1 MPATFSIP
9 RPEEGEFLP
18 YYGKYIALV
27 EGDDALAAL
36 QRQIPDTLKLLSGLD
51 EKRALHRYAPG
62 KWSVKDVIVH
72 VTDAERVFAYRAMR
86 FAREDQTPLPG
97 FDEVPY
103 ASAAAADSVPLP
115 TVIEGLRAIRAAS
128 IALFSSLEVDA
139 LTRRGQAN
147 DSPVTVRALAWIMAG
162 HEKHHVTL
170 LRERY
175 GLGK

>member
-1 MPATFSIP
+1 MSGLSG
-9 RPEEGEFLP
+9 RPHESEHAP

-36 QRQIPDTLKLLSGLD
+36 ERQIRDTLHLVSGLD
-51 EKRALHRYAPG
+51 EKRALHRYATG

-103 ASAAAADSVPLP
+103 ASSAAADSVPLP
-115 TVIEGLRAIRAAS
+115 TVIEGLRSVRAAS

-139 LTRRGQAN
+139 LTRRGKAN
-147 DSPVTVRALAWIMAG
+147 DSPISVRALAWIIAG
-162 HEKHHVTL
+162 HEKHHMTL

>member
-1 MPATFSIP
+1 MPATLSIP
-9 RPEEGEFLP
+9 RPEEGEYLP
-18 YYGKYIALV
+18 YYGKYIV
-27 EGDDALAAL
+27 QVDGDDALAAMHH
-36 QRQIPDTLKLLSGLD
+36 QAHDTQKLLSGLD

-103 ASAAAADSVPLP
+103 ASSAAADSVPLP
-115 TVIEGLRAIRAAS
+115 TVIEGLRSVRAAS

-139 LTRRGQAN
+139 LTRRGKAN
-147 DSPVTVRALAWIMAG
+147 DSPISVRALAWIIAG
-162 HEKHHVTL
+162 HEKHHMTL